1 MDLKEV
7 QKDIWQNKINKGFN
21 TTDVNKIFYLHQ

>member
-7 QKDIWQNKINKGFN
+7 QKQIWDNKLRKGFN
-21 TTDVNKIFYLHQ
+21 TTDVCKDNVQ

>member
-7 QKDIWQNKINKGFN
+7 QKQIWENKLRKGFN
-21 TTDVNKIFYLHQ
+21 TTDVVKSFVF